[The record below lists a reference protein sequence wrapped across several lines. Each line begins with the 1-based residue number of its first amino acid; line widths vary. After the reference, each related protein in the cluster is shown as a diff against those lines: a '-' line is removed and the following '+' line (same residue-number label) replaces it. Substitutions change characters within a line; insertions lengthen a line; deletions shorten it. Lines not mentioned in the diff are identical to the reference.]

1 MTLKELY
8 KKEIIPKM
16 KEHFGF
22 KNNLEVPNIKKVT
35 INVGLGSFLKET
47 KHIDEVVETIK
58 KITGQ
63 APVKTT
69 AKKAV
74 SGFSIRDGQVIGLK
88 VTLRGENMYEF
99 LNKLINVV
107 FPRVRD
113 FRGLSTK
120 SFDGSGNYTIGLKEH
135 TVFPE
140 VGSSDMERVHGLEVC
155 ITTNAREDKEV
166 RKLLELYGFPFKKK
180 NN

>member
-8 KKEIIPKM
+8 KKEVRPKM
-16 KEHFGF
+16 KKEFGF
-22 KNNLEVPNIKKVT
+22 SNDLQVPNIKKVT
-35 INVGLGSFLKET
+35 INVGLGPFLKET
-47 KHIDEVVETIK
+47 KYIDEVINTIK

-69 AKKAV
+69 ARKAI
-74 SGFSIRDGQVIGLK
+74 SGFSIRENQVIGLK
-88 VTLRGENMYEF
+88 VTLRGNHMYEF
-99 LNKLINVV
+99 LNKLVNVV

-113 FRGLSTK
+113 FRGISAK
-120 SFDGSGNYTIGLKEH
+120 SFDGSGNYSLGFKEH

-140 VGSSDMERVHGLEVC
+140 VGSSDVEKNHGLEVC
-155 ITTNAREDKEV
+155 ITTNAKKDEEV
-166 RKLLELYGFPFKKK
+166 KRMLELYGFPFEKK